1 VGECDIVKFWKEY
14 VFQEGICIH
23 SHKKFLRDQIKIY
36 KSELNFKLWLMGRK
50 ILGRARSYNFF
61 TLFEILSLDWPPTF
75 SGIIA
80 AMSTQGLNKRTQ

>member
-1 VGECDIVKFWKEY
+1 
-14 VFQEGICIH
+14 
-23 SHKKFLRDQIKIY
+23 
-36 KSELNFKLWLMGRK
+36 MGRK